1 MKKPVVLNFSMD
13 GGTPIMKHQEVFF
26 FSAKEPL
33 KKWLFQIPV
42 PGFMLSCL
50 PAEIFAGIATISVRV
65 ADVLKHTAV
74 NLELI
79 DTRDLAN
86 VKKMSLDLLY

>member
-1 MKKPVVLNFSMD
+1 M
-13 GGTPIMKHQEVFF
+13 I
-26 FSAKEPL
+26 
-33 KKWLFQIPV
+33 
-42 PGFMLSCL
+42 SCL

-86 VKKMSLDLLY
+86 VKQKSLDLLYWILRNHTSLFIGGIIVQY